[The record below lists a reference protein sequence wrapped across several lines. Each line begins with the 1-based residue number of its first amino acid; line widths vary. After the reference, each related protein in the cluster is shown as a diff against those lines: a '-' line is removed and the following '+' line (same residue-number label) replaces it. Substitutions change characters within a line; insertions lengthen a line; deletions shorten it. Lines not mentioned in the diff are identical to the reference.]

1 MEEQEKPSQQ
11 KSTTENQGKGL
22 TFKQKFSLTVS
33 VLLGV
38 GLVAFVVQNYN
49 AVKIEFFM
57 FDFRVRIVYLMLF
70 SAITGGLLTYAL
82 GKYRKSKKKK

>member
-1 MEEQEKPSQQ
+1 MEQQQENVKAESP
-11 KSTTENQGKGL
+11 KGI

-38 GLVAFVVQNYN
+38 ALVAFIIQNYN
-49 AVKIEFFM
+49 AVKIEFLM

-70 SAITGGLLTYAL
+70 SALTGALLTYAF
-82 GKYRKSKKKK
+82 GKYRRAKKKKK

>member
-1 MEEQEKPSQQ
+1 
-11 KSTTENQGKGL
+11 
-22 TFKQKFSLTVS
+22 
-33 VLLGV
+33 LGV
-38 GLVAFVVQNYN
+38 ALVAFVVQNYN